1 VEHEAVTRLLYDVH
15 HQTTFAWLISIYFYF
30 TGLSAG
36 SFVVS
41 TMSYGFGMARY
52 KPISRIAVITATGC
66 LVIAPIAL
74 LMQVGWPVRSIWN
87 HFAFLNFHSPMT
99 YGAFLLVGYPVVCI
113 FYALYMFRDNY
124 RMTRLLGMIG
134 IPTAIATHGYTG
146 FILAFGKARAYWNT
160 ALMPT
165 LFLVSAIVSGLAL
178 MIVLTF
184 LIFRFVKPERRAPK
198 EILEGLAGILGWAI
212 VADLFL
218 TFSDIAVLSISH
230 EGAQKMAWLVLGG
243 SFSPLFVLGE
253 NLVGK
258 VLPLIV
264 CFTPGLRRRTWVLVG
279 AAAMVVIGIFI
290 MRYVTV
296 FGGQVLPLM

>member
-1 VEHEAVTRLLYDVH
+1 MDAGVTKLLYDVH

-41 TMSYGFGMARY
+41 TMSYGFGMKMY
-52 KPISRIAVITATGC
+52 KPISRIAVITATMC
-66 LVIAPIAL
+66 LMIAPIAL
-74 LMQVGWPVRSIWN
+74 LMQVGWPIRSIWN
-87 HFAFLNFHSPMT
+87 HFAYLNFHSPMT

-113 FYALYMFRDNY
+113 FYALYMFRDNA
-124 RMTRLLGMIG
+124 RMTKLLGSIG

-178 MIVLTF
+178 MVLIVMI
-184 LIFRFVKPERRAPK
+184 IFRFIKQERRVPAD
-198 EILEGLAGILGWAI
+198 IVEGLAKILAWAI
-212 VADLFL
+212 VVDLFL
-218 TFSDIAVLSISH
+218 TFCDIAVLSISH
-230 EGAQKMAWLVLGG
+230 EGAQEMAWLVLGG
-243 SFSPLFVLGE
+243 GFTPLFVGVE
-253 NLVGK
+253 NLIGK
-258 VLPLIV
+258 VLPMIV
-264 CFTPGLRRRTWVLVG
+264 CFVPALRRNHL
-279 AAAMVVIGIFI
+279 ALAIACALVVIGIFF

>member
-1 VEHEAVTRLLYDVH
+1 MDGDAARLLYDVS

-41 TMSYGFGMARY
+41 TMSYGLGIAKY
-52 KPISRIAVITATGC
+52 KPISRIAVIAATAC
-66 LVIAPIAL
+66 LGIAPIAL
-74 LMQVGWPVRSIWN
+74 LLQVGWPIRSIWN
-87 HFAFLNFHSPMT
+87 HFTYLNFTSPMT
-99 YGAFLLVGYPVVCI
+99 YGAFLLVAYPAVCV

-124 RMTRLLGMIG
+124 PMTRRLGLIG
-134 IPTAIATHGYTG
+134 IPAAIATHGYTG
-146 FILAFGKARAYWNT
+146 FILAFGKARPYWNT

-178 MIVLTF
+178 MILLVM
-184 LIFRFVKPERRAPK
+184 LIFRVFKPVRAVPG
-198 EILEGLAGILGWAI
+198 EIVEGLAQILGWAI
-212 VADLFL
+212 VVDLFL
-218 TFSDIAVLSISH
+218 TFCDIAVLSVSH
-230 EGAQKMAWLVLGG
+230 EGAQKMAWLILGG
-243 SFSPLFVLGE
+243 SFTPLFVVVE

-258 VLPLIV
+258 ALPLIV
-264 CFTPGLRRRTWVLVG
+264 CFAPGLRKRHWLLALACAG
-279 AAAMVVIGIFI
+279 VVIGIFF

>member
-1 VEHEAVTRLLYDVH
+1 MEAAVTKLLYDVH
-15 HQTTFAWLISIYFYF
+15 HQTTFAWLIAIYFYF

-41 TMSYGFGMARY
+41 TMSYGFGMKLY
-52 KPISRIAVITATGC
+52 KPISRIAVITATVC
-66 LVIAPIAL
+66 LFIAPVAL
-74 LMQVGWPVRSIWN
+74 LMQVGWPIRSIWN
-87 HFAFLNFHSPMT
+87 HFTYLNFSSPMT
-99 YGAFLLVGYPVVCI
+99 YGAFLLVSYPTICI
-113 FYALYMFRDNY
+113 FYALFMFRDNVP
-124 RMTRLLGMIG
+124 MTKLLGRIG
-134 IPTAIATHGYTG
+134 IPIAIATHGYTG

-178 MIVLTF
+178 MILLVMF
-184 LIFRFVKPERRAPK
+184 MFRFVRDEKRIPAD
-198 EILEGLAGILGWAI
+198 IVDGLATLLGWSI

-218 TFSDIAVLSISH
+218 TFSDVAVLSISH
-230 EGAQKMAWLVLGG
+230 EGAQKMTWLILGG
-243 SFSPLFVLGE
+243 SFTPLFVVVE

-258 VLPLIV
+258 VLPMIV
-264 CFTPGLRRRTWVLVG
+264 CFVPALRKNHLILAL
-279 AAAMVVIGIFI
+279 AAAGVVIGIFF

>member
-1 VEHEAVTRLLYDVH
+1 METIATRLLYDVP

-41 TMSYGFGMARY
+41 TMSYGFGLTKY
-52 KPISRIAVITATGC
+52 KPISRIAVITATAC
-66 LVIAPIAL
+66 LGIAPIAL
-74 LMQVGWPVRSIWN
+74 LMQVGWPIRSIWN
-87 HFAFLNFHSPMT
+87 HFTYLNFTSPMT

-113 FYALYMFRDNY
+113 FYALFMFRGDLK
-124 RMTRLLGMIG
+124 RTKLLGMIG

-178 MIVLTF
+178 MILLVML
-184 LIFRFVKPERRAPK
+184 LFRFVFAERKIPAD
-198 EILEGLAGILGWAI
+198 IVDGLAGLLGWAI
-212 VADLFL
+212 VVDLFL
-218 TFSDIAVLSISH
+218 TFCDIAVLSISH
-230 EGAQKMAWLVLGG
+230 EGAQRMAWLVLGG
-243 SFSPLFVLGE
+243 SFTPLFVVVE
-253 NLVGK
+253 NLIGK

-264 CFTPGLRRRTWVLVG
+264 CFVPALHKRHWVLAL
-279 AAAMVVIGIFI
+279 AAAGVVIGIFF

>member
-1 VEHEAVTRLLYDVH
+1 MEEATRLLYDVH

-41 TMSYGFGMARY
+41 TMSYGFGIAKY
-52 KPISRIAVITATGC
+52 KPISRIAVITATAC
-66 LVIAPIAL
+66 LGIAPIAL
-74 LMQVGWPVRSIWN
+74 LLQVGWPIRSIWN
-87 HFAFLNFHSPMT
+87 HFTYLNFSSPMT
-99 YGAFLLVGYPVVCI
+99 YGAFLLVGYPVVCV
-113 FYALYMFRDNY
+113 FYALFMFRENL
-124 RMTRLLGMIG
+124 RLTKLLGMIG

-178 MIVLTF
+178 MILLVMLMY
-184 LIFRFVKPERRAPK
+184 RFFKKEKRAPA
-198 EILEGLAGILGWAI
+198 EIVEGLAQLLAWAI
-212 VADLFL
+212 VVDLFL
-218 TFSDIAVLSISH
+218 TFCDIAVLSISH

-243 SFSPLFVLGE
+243 SFSPLFVGLE
-253 NLVGK
+253 NLFGK
-258 VLPLIV
+258 VLPMIV
-264 CFTPGLRRRTWVLVG
+264 CFTPALRRKRWLVALAC
-279 AAAMVVIGIFI
+279 AAVVIGIFF

>member
-1 VEHEAVTRLLYDVH
+1 MEAAATKLLYDVH

-41 TMSYGFGMARY
+41 TMSYGFGIKMY
-52 KPISRIAVITATGC
+52 KPISRPAVLTATIC
-66 LVIAPIAL
+66 LGIAPIAL
-74 LMQVGWPVRSIWN
+74 LMQVGWPIRSIWN
-87 HFAFLNFHSPMT
+87 HFTYLNFASPMT

-113 FYALYMFRDNY
+113 FYALYMFRDNLK
-124 RMTRLLGMIG
+124 MTKLLGSIG

-178 MIVLTF
+178 MI
-184 LIFRFVKPERRAPK
+184 LIVMILFRFFKK
-198 EILEGLAGILGWAI
+198 EKRIPSDIVEGLAKLLGWAI
-212 VADLFL
+212 VVDLFL
-218 TFSDIAVLSISH
+218 TFCDIAVLSISH
-230 EGAQKMAWLVLGG
+230 EGAQKMTWLILGG
-243 SFSPLFVLGE
+243 SFTPLFVGLE
-253 NLVGK
+253 NLLGK
-258 VLPLIV
+258 VFPMIV
-264 CFTPGLRRRTWVLVG
+264 CFVPALRQNKVVLAI
-279 AAAMVVIGIFI
+279 AAALVVIGIFF

>member
-1 VEHEAVTRLLYDVH
+1 LEAAATKLLYDVH

-41 TMSYGFGMARY
+41 TMSYGFGIKMY
-52 KPISRIAVITATGC
+52 KPISRPAVLTATIC
-66 LVIAPIAL
+66 LGIAPIAL
-74 LMQVGWPVRSIWN
+74 LMQVGWPIRSIWN
-87 HFAFLNFHSPMT
+87 HFTYLNFASPMT

-113 FYALYMFRDNY
+113 FYALYMFRDNLK
-124 RMTRLLGMIG
+124 MTKLLGSIG

-178 MIVLTF
+178 MI
-184 LIFRFVKPERRAPK
+184 LIVMILFRFFKK
-198 EILEGLAGILGWAI
+198 EKRIPSDIVEGLAKLLGWAI
-212 VADLFL
+212 VVDLFL
-218 TFSDIAVLSISH
+218 TFCDIAVLSISH
-230 EGAQKMAWLVLGG
+230 EGAQKMTWLILGG
-243 SFSPLFVLGE
+243 SFTPLFVGLE
-253 NLVGK
+253 NLLGK
-258 VLPLIV
+258 VFPMIV
-264 CFTPGLRRRTWVLVG
+264 CFVPALRQNKVVLAI
-279 AAAMVVIGIFI
+279 AAALVVIGIFF

>member
-1 VEHEAVTRLLYDVH
+1 VEHEAARLLYDVS

-41 TMSYGFGMARY
+41 TMSYGFGIAKY

-66 LVIAPIAL
+66 LGIAPIAL
-74 LMQVGWPVRSIWN
+74 LMQVGWPIRSIWN
-87 HFAFLNFHSPMT
+87 HFTYLNFSSPMT
-99 YGAFLLVGYPVVCI
+99 YGAFLLVGYPVVCV
-113 FYALYMFRDNY
+113 FYALFMFRDDY
-124 RMTRLLGMIG
+124 KKTRLLGQIG

-146 FILAFGKARAYWNT
+146 FILAFGKARPYWNT

-178 MIVLTF
+178 MILLVMGVF
-184 LIFRFVKPERRAPK
+184 LFLREERKIPG
-198 EILEGLAGILGWAI
+198 EIVEGLAQILGWAI
-212 VADLFL
+212 VVDLFL
-218 TFSDIAVLSISH
+218 TFCDIAVLSVSH
-230 EGAQKMAWLVLGG
+230 EGAQKMAWLMLGG
-243 SFSPLFVLGE
+243 SFTPLFVVAE
-253 NLVGK
+253 NLMGK
-258 VLPLIV
+258 VLPMIV
-264 CFTPGLRRRTWVLVG
+264 CFAPALRRRHWLL
-279 AAAMVVIGIFI
+279 AAASAGVVIGIFF

>member
-1 VEHEAVTRLLYDVH
+1 METAVTKLLYDVH

-41 TMSYGFGMARY
+41 TMSYGFGIKMY
-52 KPISRIAVITATGC
+52 KPISRPAVITATLC
-66 LVIAPIAL
+66 LGIAPIAL
-74 LMQVGWPVRSIWN
+74 LMQVGWPIRSIWN
-87 HFAFLNFHSPMT
+87 HFTYLNFSSPMT
-99 YGAFLLVGYPVVCI
+99 WGAFLLVGYPVVCV
-113 FYALYMFRDNY
+113 FYALYMFRDNVP
-124 RMTRLLGMIG
+124 MTKLLGSIG

-178 MIVLTF
+178 MI
-184 LIFRFVKPERRAPK
+184 LIVMILFRFFYQERKIPAD
-198 EILEGLAGILGWAI
+198 IVEGLAKLLGWSI
-212 VADLFL
+212 VVDLFL

-230 EGAQKMAWLVLGG
+230 EGAQKMAWLILGG
-243 SFSPLFVLGE
+243 SFTPLFVGLE
-253 NLVGK
+253 NLIGK
-258 VLPLIV
+258 VLPMIV
-264 CFTPGLRRRTWVLVG
+264 CFVPALRKNHLLLALAC
-279 AAAMVVIGIFI
+279 AAVVIGIFF